1 MIPPLNMLI
10 RARGVSPL
18 AVAAA
23 AANRSPM
30 SFEFSVEPES
40 DARVTAAAA
49 AAHAHEDSAQIE
61 GAMNNGH
68 LMDCLRQSFLGR
80 RPYSVKMSTRCCAVT
95 AADPAAPVPSNAL
108 QKQSRDRSWL
118 SFGPCGNW
126 TIKYLDHA

>member
-1 MIPPLNMLI
+1 MIPPLNMVK

-23 AANRSPM
+23 AANRAPM

-40 DARVTAAAA
+40 EARVTAGAM
-49 AAHAHEDSAQIE
+49 AAHAHEESAQIE

-68 LMDCLRQSFLGR
+68 LTDCLRQSYLGR

-95 AADPAAPVPSNAL
+95 AADPVPPLPGGAL
-108 QKQSRDRSWL
+108 QKQSRERSWL

-126 TIKYLDHA
+126 TVKYLDHV